1 MHEDD
6 TSHSRDQEGTQ
17 CGGPAAPEKAEERWE
32 AKSGGYCQR
41 DVMRM
46 LPNGEAILLQI
57 AHPGQRRFG
66 SHPEEE
72 PADVRMEETL

>member
-1 MHEDD
+1 M
-6 TSHSRDQEGTQ
+6 
-17 CGGPAAPEKAEERWE
+17 C
-32 AKSGGYCQR
+32 
-41 DVMRM
+41 M

-57 AHPGQRRFG
+57 AHPGQRSIG